1 MLVKWLQVAWLLGY
15 SDLEVSYREQGDNWI
30 GWYGCT
36 DMNHRGYCIIEGYKR
51 TPNTKLLTYDIRLR
65 REVSDSIRGMG
76 YQDLLSLGCVVSNL
90 IACIRKG
97 NVLVYSRRITTK
109 LSSKKGITVKKIIS
123 AVNHLEKEGY
133 VINTIGKGHINKDER
148 MPSTLQPTQKFIDEF
163 GGCIVDVVT
172 DDYLKGY
179 TVLELRDENKNPISF
194 RNNKET
200 TEMHELVMHL
210 NERNEQSVVRDK
222 NGLILTNIYCRV
234 FNELWTQGGR
244 YYRGDVLSIKNRGTD
259 DRLRITIDGGSVCE
273 VDYSN
278 LHFRI
283 VAAQFKT
290 MPEENIPQ
298 DVYSDVLED
307 SDNLVDR
314 GIIKETINIMFNCGS
329 RKQAISAVNSSLNR
343 MTDEEKAARN
353 LHKAK
358 DIISVIENA
367 YPEFKD
373 FFCRDGGFG
382 GSLQNLDSRLAS
394 NVIETMLQ
402 HDCVIL
408 PVHDSFVI
416 LQENIDLLIRTMA
429 DEFRQT
435 FGWGGAVPLGIKY
448 IDERGVLIDEKIV
461 A

>member
-1 MLVKWLQVAWLLGY
+1 M
-15 SDLEVSYREQGDNWI
+15 SSRD
-30 GWYGCT
+30 
-36 DMNHRGYCIIEGYKR
+36 YCIIEGYKR
-51 TPNTKLLTYDIRLR
+51 TPNVKLLTYDIRVR
-65 REVSDSIRGMG
+65 REVSDSIRSMG

-90 IACIRKG
+90 IACIKKG

-133 VINTIGKGHINKDER
+133 VINTIGKGHINKEER
-148 MPSTLQPTQKFIDEF
+148 IPSMLQPTQKFLDKF
-163 GGCIVDVVT
+163 GGGIVDVVT
-172 DDYLKGY
+172 EDYLKGC
-179 TVLELRDENKNPISF
+179 TVVELRDENKNPMSF
-194 RNNKET
+194 RNNQET
-200 TEMHELVMHL
+200 TQMHELVMHL
-210 NERNEQSVVRDK
+210 NERNEQSIVRDK
-222 NGLILTNIYCRV
+222 NGLMLTNIYCRV
-234 FNELWTQGGR
+234 FNELWSQGGR

-283 VAAQFKT
+283 VAAQFKA
-290 MPEENIPQ
+290 MPEESIPQ

-307 SDNLVDR
+307 SGNLVDR
-314 GIIKETINIMFNCGS
+314 GIIKESINIMFNCGS
-329 RKQAISAVNSSLNR
+329 RKQAISAINGSLNK
-343 MTDEEKAARN
+343 MSEEEKATRT

-358 DIISVIENA
+358 DIMSVIENA
-367 YPEFKD
+367 YPDFKE

-382 GSLQNLDSRLAS
+382 GSLQNLDSKLAS

-408 PVHDSFVI
+408 PVHDSFIV
-416 LQENIDLLIRTMA
+416 LQEHMDLLIRTMA

-435 FGWGGAVPLGIKY
+435 FCWDGAVPLGVKY
-448 IDERGVLIDEKIV
+448 IDERGVLIDRKII